1 LTVTTSYQRYAN
13 DGTCNTTPT
22 LSGGTW
28 TVNVDAQ
35 FTSGSIKTDGET
47 ICNGQTPTKTIGSAT
62 DASGGDGTI
71 TYSWEISTDGGNNY
85 TPISG
90 ANGSSYLPTQSITT
104 TTLYRRLANDGTCNT
119 TPTLSGGTW
128 TVNVS
133 PSTLI
138 TGDLSTTPYN
148 ICSSPVGTA
157 PTLSVVASGSGT
169 LTYQWYSNSTGTVD
183 LIHDTKIS
191 TSSTFSPDISQAGT
205 KYYYVVVSGNC
216 GNATSSVAQVVV
228 KPLPAT
234 PSAIIAIQSS
244 PICAGTSGVGYSV
257 ANDPTLTYNWTY
269 SGTGYSINGNGGSSI
284 TIDFGAGA
292 TGGTL
297 SVTSTLNNGCGV
309 SAASTLPI
317 TISGIPT
324 TANAGPDQTAPCGQT
339 SVTLAANSPIVGTGH
354 WTSDGGS
361 FTDANSPTSTFT
373 GSYGVTYHLTWTI
386 SNSPCNTSSDD
397 VAITFEAPIT
407 FTATK
412 GSHNGADVSCS
423 TSADGSIVVSAQGGS
438 GNFQYSKDNGV
449 NFQTS
454 NEFDNLAATTYKIIV
469 KDDKGCV
476 SAEQDVTLVAPKSI
490 TVSTNAG
497 SILCNGNAAVLIVTA
512 NGGTGSYQYTLLQ
525 NGVPVGSPQSSSI
538 LNVFAGTNYSIMVS
552 DANNCSGTSTPF
564 TITQPPAL
572 GIAITNQTASGCSGP
587 GTGSVTVIGTGGVA
601 PYSYGFNGSATYSST
616 NTFVNLAAGGYTIS
630 VKDVNGCTASLSVT
644 ITGGS
649 APAVHNVIGGNSCNT
664 NTGLTI
670 GLDGADQGVTYVLLR
685 DGNQIGVTFT
695 SSLTGVGFTFSP
707 AQTTPGTYT
716 VVATSGGCQS
726 TMNGS
731 ATLSAAPA
739 VQNVS
744 GGGTYCSGGVGLF
757 IGLDNSET
765 NVSYQL
771 YMGNTKIGSPIP
783 GTTGQQL
790 SFGPEPLQGVYTI
803 VATSAAGCTTL
814 MNGTATINVSAAPSG
829 YTLSAG
835 LSNCSGNP
843 IPLTLNGA
851 QNGYKYQVYTS
862 SNAAI
867 GSAIVAQNDGT
878 ISMGSVLTGSY
889 YVIGTAPAGCIGNP
903 SNTVSVSAGS
913 APSIFTVGGD
923 GGSYCTG
930 GLGSVV
936 TLSGSEL
943 GVTYELISNGNIVV
957 DVNGTGNSISFGPQ
971 TAGVYTVTAIN
982 TTTACSASMSGS
994 ATISANSAKPTFST
1008 QLSSPGTVCPGV
1020 TVTLS
1025 VQSPEAISY
1034 QWYYNNGAINGQTGS
1049 SLILSSVTVA
1059 NAGSYYVVAIG
1070 SCGNTQ
1076 SSVVQL
1082 GVNVAPS
1089 ISSQPLQTQT
1099 VCSGSAVTFQVTAS
1113 NSDGSTPTYQWYFG
1127 GTQITGAT
1135 SSFYTIPSVSSGNQ
1149 GVYYVIVSNACNLST
1164 QSSTASLFV
1173 NTSPSVAAI
1182 GGGGSTVC
1190 VNGTIP
1196 AFTDATP
1203 GGHWSVLSGTGTA
1216 SIDDNGVVTGLTAG
1230 TVTIQY
1236 SVTGCGTTTVTTGL
1250 TVLGAPVVN
1259 AIAGGTSVICVG
1271 SQTPAF
1277 TDATPGGI
1285 WSVINVSGSANIN
1298 QNGVVTATGV
1308 GQVTVQYSVANSC
1321 STTIVSATLNISS
1334 LTQPTFATIPAQ
1346 CAGGVS
1352 PLPTISN
1359 ESITGIW
1366 TPAFDPNN
1374 TKTYTFIPNSGQCA
1388 SATTQI
1394 TVTITSAVAPT
1405 FAAIPAQ
1412 CAGGTSPL
1420 PTVSTNSITGTW
1432 TPPFDPNNTKTYT
1445 FIPNSG
1451 QCALSTTQVTVT
1463 ITSAVTP
1470 TFAAIPAQCAGGT
1483 SPLPAK
1489 STNNITGTWTPAF
1502 DPNNTKTYTFIPNS
1516 GQCASATTQIAVT
1529 ITSAVAPTFAAIPAQ
1544 CAGGTSP
1551 LPTVSTN
1558 SITGTW
1564 TPAFD
1569 PNNTKTYT
1577 FIPNSG
1583 QCALSTTQVTVTI
1596 TSAVTPTFAAIPA
1609 QCAGGTSPLP
1619 AKSIN
1624 NITGTWT
1631 PAFDPNNTKTYTFI
1645 PNSGQ
1650 CALSTTQVTVTITTA
1665 VAPTFAAIPAQCA
1678 GGTSPLPAKSTNNIT
1693 GTWTPAFDPNN
1704 TKTYTFIPNSGQCAL
1719 STTQV
1724 TVTITSAVT
1733 PTFAAI
1739 PAQCAGGTSPLP
1751 AKSTNNITGTWT
1763 PAFDPNN
1770 TKTYTF
1776 IPNSGQCALSTTQ
1789 VTVTI
1794 TQLGSISS
1802 QPTSQTE
1809 CAGVSATFTVGA
1821 VNAAGYQWWN
1831 AGTNTKITGATN
1843 ASYSTSTNGSYKVV
1857 VTGSCGNTVTSN
1869 TVTLSTTPSASIT
1882 SQPVSQTNCG
1892 GGPVT
1897 FTVSASNASTYQWY
1911 RNNAVI
1917 GGARSAS
1924 YTTSVA
1930 ATYKVVI
1937 TGTCGNQVT
1946 SNSVTLSASQPPSIV
1961 TQPTSQATCSG
1972 VSVTFSV
1979 TATNTTS
1986 YQWYRNGSPIGGAT
2000 NPTYTTAVAGSYRV
2014 VVFGNCGSSATSNAA
2029 ILTVNTV
2036 PNIAGISGGSTV
2048 CLGSTLHLSELT
2060 PGGTWSTSN
2069 GSIASISTSGVV
2081 TGVTTGS
2088 VTITYTVG
2096 GTCGTNSVSK
2106 TVTVMS
2112 IPNVAGIGGTSSV
2125 CVGSTI
2131 TLTDA
2136 TTGGSWSSSNPAVIT
2151 VTSSGVVRGI
2161 ARGSAT
2167 ITYSVSGNCGV
2178 GVATKGI
2185 SVNCSGRGFA
2195 DVGSNDSVMTKEEQ
2209 VAEQPQGLFNVTVVP
2224 NPSQSFFTLVVQS
2237 DKTDVAAYI
2246 RIFDMAGRLVDEK
2259 RGAIGESIHFGGTY
2273 VQGMYVVQVMQG
2285 SNLKVI
2291 KVIKN

>member
-1 LTVTTSYQRYAN
+1 MSQTNNNCYGDNSGAVTINPTGGTAPYSITWTGPNGFVDNTGADFSISQLYAGTYTYTINDANNCGPYQNTVTILQGNQILPNYTTINACFDGTGGSITLSPTGGTGIGFYAYDVNSSNIYSLSAGAPTTIPLTANNNAQYDWYIFDNSNTCHAEIFFSILSPSAAVGGSATSTNITCNGSGNGMIQVTGTGGFDTYQYSLDGTNWVPNGGTSTSYTFMNLGTNGGNPYTVQVRDASQTACVYTIPTMITITEPNVFTSGSIDLTNSGQTICYGGTPGTIGSAVDASGGDNSITYSWRSSADGYTAAISGATGATYTPPAGLTVTTSYQRYANDGTCNTTPTLSGGTWTVNVDAQFTSGSIDLTNSGQTICYGGTPGTIGSAVDASGGDNSITYSWRSSADGYTAAISGATGATYTPPAGLTVTTSYQRYAN

-835 LSNCSGNP
+835 LSNCSGKP
-843 IPLTLNGA
+843 ITLTLNET
-851 QNGYKYQVYTS
+851 QNGYKQQKYNS
-862 SNAAI
+862 SNATI

-994 ATISANSAKPTFST
+994 ATISENSAKPTFST

-1374 TKTYTFIPNSGQCA
+1374 TKTYTFISNSGQCA

-1445 FIPNSG
+1445 FIPNAG
-1451 QCALSTTQVTVT
+1451 QCALPTAQVTVT
-1463 ITSAVTP
+1463 TTSAVTP

-1483 SPLPAK
+1483 SPLP
-1489 STNNITGTWTPAF
+1489 
-1502 DPNNTKTYTFIPNS
+1502 
-1516 GQCASATTQIAVT
+1516 
-1529 ITSAVAPTFAAIPAQ
+1529 
-1544 CAGGTSP
+1544 
-1551 LPTVSTN
+1551 TVSTN
-1558 SITGTW
+1558 NITGTW

-1650 CALSTTQVTVTITTA
+1650 C
-1665 VAPTFAAIPAQCA
+1665 
-1678 GGTSPLPAKSTNNIT
+1678 
-1693 GTWTPAFDPNN
+1693 
-1704 TKTYTFIPNSGQCAL
+1704 
-1719 STTQV
+1719 
-1724 TVTITSAVT
+1724 
-1733 PTFAAI
+1733 
-1739 PAQCAGGTSPLP
+1739 
-1751 AKSTNNITGTWT
+1751 
-1763 PAFDPNN
+1763 
-1770 TKTYTF
+1770 
-1776 IPNSGQCALSTTQ
+1776 
-1789 VTVTI
+1789 
-1794 TQLGSISS
+1794 
-1802 QPTSQTE
+1802 
-1809 CAGVSATFTVGA
+1809 
-1821 VNAAGYQWWN
+1821 
-1831 AGTNTKITGATN
+1831 
-1843 ASYSTSTNGSYKVV
+1843 
-1857 VTGSCGNTVTSN
+1857 
-1869 TVTLSTTPSASIT
+1869 
-1882 SQPVSQTNCG
+1882 
-1892 GGPVT
+1892 
-1897 FTVSASNASTYQWY
+1897 
-1911 RNNAVI
+1911 
-1917 GGARSAS
+1917 
-1924 YTTSVA
+1924 
-1930 ATYKVVI
+1930 
-1937 TGTCGNQVT
+1937 
-1946 SNSVTLSASQPPSIV
+1946 
-1961 TQPTSQATCSG
+1961 
-1972 VSVTFSV
+1972 
-1979 TATNTTS
+1979 
-1986 YQWYRNGSPIGGAT
+1986 
-2000 NPTYTTAVAGSYRV
+2000 
-2014 VVFGNCGSSATSNAA
+2014 
-2029 ILTVNTV
+2029 
-2036 PNIAGISGGSTV
+2036 
-2048 CLGSTLHLSELT
+2048 
-2060 PGGTWSTSN
+2060 
-2069 GSIASISTSGVV
+2069 
-2081 TGVTTGS
+2081 
-2088 VTITYTVG
+2088 
-2096 GTCGTNSVSK
+2096 
-2106 TVTVMS
+2106 
-2112 IPNVAGIGGTSSV
+2112 
-2125 CVGSTI
+2125 
-2131 TLTDA
+2131 
-2136 TTGGSWSSSNPAVIT
+2136 
-2151 VTSSGVVRGI
+2151 
-2161 ARGSAT
+2161 
-2167 ITYSVSGNCGV
+2167 
-2178 GVATKGI
+2178 
-2185 SVNCSGRGFA
+2185 
-2195 DVGSNDSVMTKEEQ
+2195 
-2209 VAEQPQGLFNVTVVP
+2209 
-2224 NPSQSFFTLVVQS
+2224 
-2237 DKTDVAAYI
+2237 
-2246 RIFDMAGRLVDEK
+2246 
-2259 RGAIGESIHFGGTY
+2259 
-2273 VQGMYVVQVMQG
+2273 
-2285 SNLKVI
+2285 
-2291 KVIKN
+2291 